1 MSQSSLNNYSKLIPK
16 FAHMLQIQENVS
28 LKNFNTFGVEANAR
42 FFAEINHEDELVELF
57 MDPQWQQTERL
68 VIGGGSNLLLIND
81 FDGLVIR
88 MNIRGIGHRINQNEV
103 FVEAGAG
110 EVWNDLVNYC
120 VQRSYAGL
128 ENLSLIPGSV
138 GASPIQNI
146 GAYGVEL
153 KDVFHSCRAFEISTA
168 QFKTFSKEDC
178 GFGYRES
185 VFKNELKGRYI
196 IVSVKFDLSLIV
208 DLNLQYGAIGQELS
222 NRGIAEPTIKDVSQV
237 VSHIRVAKL
246 PDPSTIGNAGS
257 FFKNPVITAAEFGPI
272 HAKFQ
277 DVVNYPAGDGLVKL
291 AAGWLI
297 EQCGWKGKVVGNTGT
312 WKNQALVLVNHGGAT
327 GQEVYN
333 FSSQIIDSVYSKFG
347 VKLQREV
354 NIIG

>member
-1 MSQSSLNNYSKLIPK
+1 
-16 FAHMLQIQENVS
+16 MLQIQQNVS
-28 LKNFNTFGVEANAR
+28 LKNFNTFGIDVKAKY
-42 FFAEINHEDELVELF
+42 FAEINNAEELAELYL
-57 MDPQWQQTERL
+57 DPQWKQMPTL
-68 VIGGGSNLLLIND
+68 VLGGGSNMLLLKD

-88 MNIRGIGHRINQNEV
+88 INIRGIEHRISHDDV

-110 EVWNDLVNYC
+110 EVWNDLVNFC
-120 VQRSYAGL
+120 VIRNYAGL

-153 KDVFHSCRAFEISTA
+153 KDVFFSCVAFEIATGN
-168 QFKTFSKEDC
+168 FKTFTKADC
-178 GFGYRES
+178 HFDYRES
-185 VFKNELKGRYI
+185 VFKSDLKGRYI
-196 IVSVKFDLSLIV
+196 IVSVKFLLSLTPNF
-208 DLNLQYGAIGQELS
+208 NLKYGAIEQELA
-222 NRGIAEPTIKDVSQV
+222 NRSITSPTITDVSKV
-237 VSHIRVAKL
+237 VAHIRVSKL

-257 FFKNPVITAAEFGPI
+257 FFKNPVIDNELFEQVRS
-272 HAKFQ
+272 KFPEI
-277 DVVNYPAGDGLVKL
+277 VSYPAPNRLVKL

-327 GQEVYN
+327 GAEVYA
-333 FSSQIIDSVYSKFG
+333 FSSQIIDSVYTKFG
-347 VKLQREV
+347 VMLQREV